1 MGRVDRPTEIIRA
14 ARPADLDE
22 LVRVNA
28 AAFRAGNGPALS
40 PEALVEAGP
49 DAMQRRWQQ
58 HFDQPTGHGP
68 RATVIVADL
77 GRILAGFTGGGATRD
92 DDLDASVGELYSL
105 YVDPELWGRGHG
117 STLHDAAL
125 GELVSRGYASAV
137 LWVLEDNAHARGFYL
152 ARGWKPEGAQ
162 RRFLGASTLRLARAL
177 PVGGR
182 SAG

>member
-1 MGRVDRPTEIIRA
+1 M
-14 ARPADLDE
+14 
-22 LVRVNA
+22 
-28 AAFRAGNGPALS
+28 
-40 PEALVEAGP
+40 
-49 DAMQRRWQQ
+49 
-58 HFDQPTGHGP
+58 
-68 RATVIVADL
+68 IVADL

-117 STLHDAAL
+117 SALHDAAL

-162 RRFLGASTLRLARAL
+162 RRFLGGEHAAPRPRAARGPPERRLNPQTWTQPSNSAASRSISRLSCQVPSPAR
-177 PVGGR
+177 
-182 SAG
+182 S